1 MQGSTPFHLPL
12 TEYPLLPPRVT
23 DTAHPQQSIPV
34 YYVHS
39 LEQPFC
45 KDATCQCHWKQQ
57 EVLRLLGSILEG
69 ELSLR
74 EAANLIDEERGE
86 GER

>member
-12 TEYPLLPPRVT
+12 TEYPLLSPLVT
-23 DTAHPQQSIPV
+23 DTATPVQTIPV
-34 YYVHS
+34 SYFHS

-57 EVLRLLGSILEG
+57 EVKRLLGSVLDG

-74 EAANLIDEERGE
+74 EAAKLIDEERME